1 MKFPY
6 EEEFRVPSLDKDGGL
21 SEKDGGLFKKDGGL
35 FKKRRSVL
43 PQTPKRFVR
52 KVPTFL
58 QHELHTGTSPQRLE
72 YQFV

>member
-6 EEEFRVPSLDKDGGL
+6 EEEFRVPSL
-21 SEKDGGLFKKDGGL
+21 EKDGGL

-43 PQTPKRFVR
+43 PQTPKHLVR

-58 QHELHTGTSPQRLE
+58 LEELHTGTSPQRLE
-72 YQFV
+72 FQSV